1 MAGRHK
7 KNLAQRC
14 AFEECLRQHEG
25 LTLQCLPPAARF
37 HYTLSRNDQDLV
49 LPITLRTPESSRV
62 RCKYLDSVQQGVIVC
77 WFGLE
82 KIVLIQA
89 PTQLKKVALSCVQR
103 DGLETQTVSQL
114 AQGLKGLLDNTAQ
127 LARPEDLANDLS
139 YNRGQ
144 GSHAIEARFTN
155 WLTQHSAGGFTKS
168 FEGCLCDGWLSR
180 DNRPEVLP
188 IQLKASAR
196 SPTCGDFAFSCKK
209 LYPTMLV
216 MLRHVIADKGT
227 FVSPGA
233 LLPATG
239 VCGTW
244 KGKFSRFLVPDD
256 RLMEFLG
263 DLFQAV
269 ARAEKTLTWPSG
281 GTVDISA
288 LTLQSRVTLN
298 TPTMA
303 IKQKEQQFCMLRA
316 QLLPGLVYRNTEREA
331 ETVDIYIN
339 GRGVQDK
346 TASVSGRMSLQF
358 NVHKHLGQGK
368 KGPYEVGDFEFLWVN
383 LPDLKRFYLIS
394 SKELECREI
403 LKSESAPGKQTIC
416 VYPDG
421 SDHCADLWCNA
432 YLFSYRDSDIEAKV
446 ASALCD

>member
-89 PTQLKKVALSCVQR
+89 PTQLKKLALSCVQR

-114 AQGLKGLLDNTAQ
+114 AQGLDGLLDNTAL
-127 LARPEDLANDLS
+127 LARPEDLAKDLS

-144 GSHAIEARFTN
+144 GSQAIEAQFTN
-155 WLTQHSAGGFTKS
+155 WLTQHSAGDFTKS

-180 DNRPEVLP
+180 DSRPEVLP

-233 LLPATG
+233 LLPAKG

-244 KGKFSRFLVPDD
+244 KGKFSRYSGPRRSTDGIPRGPVPSCGKS
-256 RLMEFLG
+256 R
-263 DLFQAV
+263 
-269 ARAEKTLTWPSG
+269 EKPLTWPSG
-281 GTVDISA
+281 ESVDISSPDSPEQGDPKHPYNGDQTEGA
-288 LTLQSRVTLN
+288 AVLHAQGTAAPRARVQEHRARGRNRGHLHQWSRCAGQDSLRLR
-298 TPTMA
+298 TPVSA
-303 IKQKEQQFCMLRA
+303 VQRA
-316 QLLPGLVYRNTEREA
+316 QAPRPG
-331 ETVDIYIN
+331 
-339 GRGVQDK
+339 
-346 TASVSGRMSLQF
+346 
-358 NVHKHLGQGK
+358 
-368 KGPYEVGDFEFLWVN
+368 
-383 LPDLKRFYLIS
+383 
-394 SKELECREI
+394 
-403 LKSESAPGKQTIC
+403 
-416 VYPDG
+416 
-421 SDHCADLWCNA
+421 
-432 YLFSYRDSDIEAKV
+432 
-446 ASALCD
+446 

>member
-1 MAGRHK
+1 
-7 KNLAQRC
+7 
-14 AFEECLRQHEG
+14 
-25 LTLQCLPPAARF
+25 
-37 HYTLSRNDQDLV
+37 
-49 LPITLRTPESSRV
+49 
-62 RCKYLDSVQQGVIVC
+62 
-77 WFGLE
+77 
-82 KIVLIQA
+82 
-89 PTQLKKVALSCVQR
+89 
-103 DGLETQTVSQL
+103 
-114 AQGLKGLLDNTAQ
+114 
-127 LARPEDLANDLS
+127 
-139 YNRGQ
+139 
-144 GSHAIEARFTN
+144 
-155 WLTQHSAGGFTKS
+155 
-168 FEGCLCDGWLSR
+168 
-180 DNRPEVLP
+180 
-188 IQLKASAR
+188 
-196 SPTCGDFAFSCKK
+196 
-209 LYPTMLV
+209 MLV

-368 KGPYEVGDFEFLWVN
+368 KGPVRSG
-383 LPDLKRFYLIS
+383 
-394 SKELECREI
+394 
-403 LKSESAPGKQTIC
+403 
-416 VYPDG
+416 
-421 SDHCADLWCNA
+421 
-432 YLFSYRDSDIEAKV
+432 
-446 ASALCD
+446 

>member
-1 MAGRHK
+1 MAERNK
-7 KNLAQRC
+7 KNIAQRRV
-14 AFEECLRQHEG
+14 FEDCLRQQEG
-25 LTLQCLPPAARF
+25 LTLRSQTLAARF
-37 HYTLSRNDQDLV
+37 HYTLSREDQELV
-49 LPITLRTPESSRV
+49 LPITFRTPESDQV
-62 RCKYLDSVQQGVIVC
+62 RCRYLDSVQQGAIVC
-77 WFGLE
+77 WFGTDQ
-82 KIVLIQA
+82 IILIEA
-89 PTQLKKVALSCVQR
+89 PTQLKTLPLSCAGKE
-103 DGLETQTVSQL
+103 GLVTLTLSQL
-114 AQGLKGLLDNTAQ
+114 AQGLHGLLDNITL
-127 LARPEDLANDLS
+127 LARPEDLAKDLS

-144 GSHAIEARFTN
+144 GSQAIEAQFTN
-155 WLTQHSAGGFTKS
+155 WLTQHSAGDFTKS

-358 NVHKHLGQGK
+358 NVHKHLGRGK

-383 LPDLKRFYLIS
+383 LPDLESFYLIS
-394 SKELECREI
+394 SKELEYRDI

-421 SDHCADLWCNA
+421 SDRGADLWCNA
-432 YLFSYRDSDIEAKV
+432 YLYSYKEPDIESKI
-446 ASALCD
+446 ASALSD

>member
-1 MAGRHK
+1 M
-7 KNLAQRC
+7 N
-14 AFEECLRQHEG
+14 
-25 LTLQCLPPAARF
+25 
-37 HYTLSRNDQDLV
+37 
-49 LPITLRTPESSRV
+49 
-62 RCKYLDSVQQGVIVC
+62 SVQQGAIVG
-77 WFGLE
+77 WFGPE
-82 KIVLIQA
+82 KKVLIQA
-89 PTQLKKVALSCVQR
+89 PTQLKKLALSCAGR
-103 DGLETQTVSQL
+103 EGLQTRTLAQL
-114 AQGLKGLLDNTAQ
+114 AQGLHGLLDNAAL
-127 LARPEDLANDLS
+127 LARPEDIVKDLS

-144 GSHAIEARFTN
+144 GSQAIEAQFTN
-155 WLTQHSAGGFTKS
+155 WLVQHSTGKFTKS

-180 DNRPEVLP
+180 DGNQEVLP

-196 SPTCGDFAFSCKK
+196 SPNCGDFAFSCKK

-216 MLRHVIADKGT
+216 MLRHVTADKGT
-227 FVSPGA
+227 FVAPGA

-239 VCGTW
+239 IGGTW
-244 KGKFSRFLVPDD
+244 KGKFSKYLVPDD

-263 DLFQAV
+263 ALFQAV
-269 ARAEKTLTWPSG
+269 AMAEKALTWPSG
-281 GTVDISA
+281 ETVDISA
-288 LTLQSRVTLN
+288 LTLQNRVTLN

-316 QLLPGLVYRNTEREA
+316 QLLPGLVYKSTEREA

-346 TASVSGRMSLQF
+346 TASVSGRLSLQF

-383 LPDLKRFYLIS
+383 LPDLERFYLIS